1 VNERTSSR
9 WSLWVLVITV
19 AIGAVGLIA
28 PVIGTALSYG
38 GGDRGSPVF
47 GFVFVAVAAAVS
59 FLGRLIVRRTQNVI
73 GWTFQVMALAAV
85 VSVATEVIIQIAAN
99 RAPSTGLL
107 GMELVDRPS
116 PETGGLKEVAAS
128 TGFGI
133 EVVGWINSLSFLALV
148 LPIPLIFLVFPTGR
162 PISPRWRGV
171 VGLWA
176 ASVVGAMVWSSFRPA
191 NVFGSPPDGR
201 LPGINI
207 ANPIGVHGIDVVF
220 GVLAT
225 SAAVAGFA
233 AGILGVIS
241 LVVRFRRAHAEE
253 RAQMKWLALVGCSAA
268 GILAVQLLADLVL
281 GSDAMGE
288 STFGSLLFAALVALL
303 LLGIPVAVAIAVLRY
318 RLYDVD
324 VVINKAVVYGTLAVF
339 ITVVYVALVVGVA
352 ALLGRTGEPNVALQ
366 IAATAVIAVAFQPVR
381 ERAQRFANRVVYGKR
396 ATPYEVLSGIARRAG
411 DTFAT
416 EDVLPRMARII
427 AEGTGAARVD
437 VWLRS
442 GDQLVP
448 AASWPADVEPVP
460 PKTLRGDEFPELPAA
475 RTVAVRYRGE
485 LLGALTVDKRKG
497 EQLTAAEAR
506 LLDDLASH
514 AGLVL
519 RNVALTEELR
529 RKLNELEKQASEL
542 TASRQRIVVAQ
553 DAERRR
559 LERNIHNGAQ
569 QHLVALAV
577 KLRLARTVATR
588 DPRKAKGMLVE
599 LDGQL
604 GEALD
609 TLIDL
614 ARGIYPPLLE
624 ERGLAPALA
633 AQYLRG
639 PLQVVMEG
647 GGARRY
653 PIQVEAAAY
662 FCILEALQN
671 ATKYANASRVRI
683 SLDEHDDELVFTVID
698 DGMGF
703 EPNEGSGGTGIQ
715 GMADRVAALG
725 GAIRL
730 DSAPGRG
737 TTVAGHIP
745 IFETAAAG

>member
-1 VNERTSSR
+1 MNERTASR
-9 WSLWVLVITV
+9 LSFWILVLTS
-19 AIGAVGLIA
+19 ALGAAALLPLA
-28 PVIGTALSYG
+28 LGTDMTYG
-38 GGDRGSPVF
+38 GGDAGSPVF
-47 GFVFVAVAAAVS
+47 GVVFVAGAAGVS
-59 FLGRLIVRRTQNVI
+59 FLGWLIVRRTRNVI
-73 GWTFQVMALAAV
+73 GWAFQVMALAAV
-85 VSVATEVIIQIAAN
+85 LSIASEVIIQIAAS
-99 RAPSTGLL
+99 RAPSNGLL

-116 PETGGLKEVAAS
+116 PETGGLKQVAAS
-128 TGFGI
+128 TGLGI
-133 EVVGWINSLSFLALV
+133 ELVGWINSLSFLALV

-162 PISPRWRGV
+162 PISPRWRLV
-171 VGLWA
+171 LRLWA
-176 ASVVGAMVWSSFRPA
+176 ASVVGAVVWSSFRPA
-191 NVFGSPPDGR
+191 NVFGSPPTGR

-207 ANPIGVHGIDVVF
+207 ANPIGVHGIDGVF

-225 SAAVAGFA
+225 GAAVAGFA

-268 GILAVQLLADLVL
+268 GILALQLFADLVL

-288 STFGSLLFAALVALL
+288 STFGSLLFAALAALL

-324 VVINKAVVYGTLAVF
+324 VVINKAVVYGSLAVF

-352 ALLGRTGEPNVALQ
+352 ALVGRTGEPNVALQ
-366 IAATAVIAVAFQPVR
+366 IAATAVVAVAFQPVR
-381 ERAQRFANRVVYGKR
+381 EHARRFANRVVYGKR

-442 GDQLVP
+442 GDELVP
-448 AASWPADVEPVP
+448 AASWPADAPLVSPTHLEGND
-460 PKTLRGDEFPELPAA
+460 LPELRAA
-475 RTVAVRYRGE
+475 RTVEVRHQGD
-485 LLGALTVDKRKG
+485 LLGAVTVEKPRG
-497 EQLTAAEAR
+497 EQLSVAEAR

-519 RNVALTEELR
+519 RNVALTEELH
-529 RKLNELEKQASEL
+529 RKLNELEMQAAEL

-559 LERNIHNGAQ
+559 LERNIHDGAQ

-624 ERGLAPALA
+624 EQGLAPALA

-639 PLQVVMEG
+639 PLKVVMEG
-647 GGARRY
+647 GGTRRY

-683 SLDEHDDELVFTVID
+683 SLDERDDELGFTVND

-703 EPNEGSGGTGIQ
+703 EPDDGSGGTGIQ

-745 IFETAAAG
+745 VFETAAGR

>member
-1 VNERTSSR
+1 MNERAASR
-9 WSLWVLVITV
+9 FSLWVLVLTI
-19 AIGAVGLIA
+19 AIGSVALIA
-28 PVIGTALSYG
+28 PATGTALTYG
-38 GGDRGSPVF
+38 GGDGGSPVF
-47 GFVFVAVAAAVS
+47 AIVVVVAATGVS
-59 FLGRLIVRRTQNVI
+59 LLGRLIIRRAHNVI
-73 GWTFQVMALAAV
+73 GWAFQVMALAAA
-85 VSVATEVIIQIAAN
+85 VSLATELIIQAAAS
-99 RAPSTGLL
+99 RAPSTGIL

-128 TGFGI
+128 TGLGI
-133 EVVGWINSLSFLALV
+133 ELVGWINSLSFLALV

-162 PISPRWRGV
+162 PMSPHWRRAID
-171 VGLWA
+171 LWA
-176 ASVVGAMVWSSFRPA
+176 AAAIVGVIWSSFRPA
-191 NVFGSPPDGR
+191 NVFGSPPSDL

-207 ANPIGVHGIDVVF
+207 ANPIAVRGFDPVF
-220 GVLAT
+220 DALAT
-225 SAAVAGFA
+225 AAAVAGFA

-241 LVVRFRRAHAEE
+241 LIIRFRRARAEE
-253 RAQMKWLALVGCSAA
+253 RAQMKWLALVGVSAGA
-268 GILAVQLLADLVL
+268 IVVVQLLSELLLGGDAL
-281 GSDAMGE
+281 GSHVIG
-288 STFGSLLFAALVALL
+288 SILFGALASLL
-303 LLGIPVAVAIAVLRY
+303 LLGIPVTVAIAVLKY

-324 VVINKAVVYGTLAVF
+324 LVINRAVVYGSLAVF

-352 ALLGRTGEPNVALQ
+352 ALLGRTGQPNVALQ
-366 IAATAVIAVAFQPVR
+366 IAAMATVAVAFQPVR

-416 EDVLPRMARII
+416 EEVLPRMARII

-442 GDQLVP
+442 DDLLVP
-448 AASWPADVEPVP
+448 AASWPVDAGPVSS
-460 PKTLRGDEFPELPAA
+460 TRLDGDALPELPAA
-475 RTVAVRYRGE
+475 RTVAIRHQGE
-485 LLGALTVDKRKG
+485 LLGTITVDKPRG
-497 EQLTAAEAR
+497 EQLTGPEVR

-519 RNVALTEELR
+519 RNVSLTGELR
-529 RKLNELEKQASEL
+529 RRLHELETQAAEL
-542 TASRQRIVVAQ
+542 TASRQRIVAAQ

-559 LERNIHNGAQ
+559 LERNIHDGAQ

-588 DPRKAKGMLVE
+588 DPTKAKGILVE

-624 ERGLAPALA
+624 EQGLAPALA

-647 GGARRY
+647 GSTRRY

-671 ATKYANASRVRI
+671 AAKYANANQVRI
-683 SLDEHDDELVFTVID
+683 SLDERDGELGFTVID
-698 DGMGF
+698 DGVGF
-703 EPNEGSGGTGIQ
+703 ELDGGGAGTGIL
-715 GMADRVAALG
+715 GMTDRVAPLG
-725 GAIRL
+725 GEIRV

-737 TTVAGHIP
+737 TTVAGRIP
-745 IFETAAAG
+745 VFETEATR

>member
-1 VNERTSSR
+1 VNDRTASR
-9 WSLWVLVITV
+9 LSLWVLVLTS
-19 AIGAVGLIA
+19 ALGAAALLPLA
-28 PVIGTALSYG
+28 LGTDMTYG
-38 GGDRGSPVF
+38 GGDAGSSVF
-47 GFVFVAVAAAVS
+47 GIVVVAAAVGVS
-59 FLGRLIVRRTQNVI
+59 LLGRLIIRRAHNVI
-73 GWTFQVMALAAV
+73 GWAFQVMALAAI
-85 VSVATEVIIQIAAN
+85 VSIASELIIQVATN
-99 RAPSTGLL
+99 RAPSSGFF
-107 GMELVDRPS
+107 GMELVERPS

-128 TGFGI
+128 TGLGI
-133 EVVGWINSLSFLALV
+133 ELVGWINSLSFLALV
-148 LPIPLIFLVFPTGR
+148 VPIPLIFLMFPTGR
-162 PISPRWRGV
+162 PVSPAWRRV

-176 ASVVGAMVWSSFRPA
+176 ASAVGAVVWASFRPA
-191 NVFGSPPDGR
+191 NVFGSPPSDH

-207 ANPIGVHGIDVVF
+207 ANPIGVPGFDALF
-220 GVLAT
+220 GALAT
-225 SAAVAGFA
+225 GAAVAGFA
-233 AGILGVIS
+233 AGVLGVIS
-241 LVVRFRRAHAEE
+241 LVVRFRRARAEE
-253 RAQMKWLALVGCSAA
+253 RAQMKWLALVGVSAGVVIA
-268 GILAVQLLADLVL
+268 IQLLSDLF
-281 GSDAMGE
+281 GSDALSEG
-288 STFGSLLFAALVALL
+288 TFGSLMFAALASLL
-303 LLGIPVAVAIAVLRY
+303 LLGIPVAVAIAVLKY

-324 VVINKAVVYGTLAVF
+324 VVINRAVVYGSLAVF

-352 ALLGRTGEPNVALQ
+352 ALLGRTGERNVALQ
-366 IAATAVIAVAFQPVR
+366 IAATAVVAVAFQPVR

-442 GDQLVP
+442 GDELVP
-448 AASWPADVEPVP
+448 AASWPGDAESVAS
-460 PKTLRGDEFPELPAA
+460 KALAGDELPQFRAT
-475 RTVAVRYRGE
+475 RTVEVRHQGQ
-485 LLGALTVDKRKG
+485 LLGAITVDKPRS

-519 RNVALTEELR
+519 RNVALTDELR
-529 RKLNELEKQASEL
+529 RKLRELELQASEL

-559 LERNIHNGAQ
+559 LERNIHDGAQ

-588 DPRKAKGMLVE
+588 DPAKAKGILVE
-599 LDGQL
+599 LGGQV

-624 ERGLAPALA
+624 EQGLAPALA

-639 PLQVVMEG
+639 PLRVVMEG

-671 ATKYANASRVRI
+671 AAKYASASGVRI
-683 SLDEHDDELVFTVID
+683 SLGDDLRELTFVVAD
-698 DGMGF
+698 DGAGF
-703 EPNEGSGGTGIQ
+703 DPAERGGGTGLE

-725 GAIRL
+725 GEL
-730 DSAPGRG
+730 VVDSALGRG
-737 TTVAGHIP
+737 TTVGGRIP
-745 IFETAAAG
+745 VLVREAVR